1 MDNNAFNVAV
11 AACFDQ
17 AADLLSQQGANPF
30 RINAYRRGAET
41 VRGLEAD
48 LRVLLEQGGIKALV
62 ALPGIGSGMA
72 AAIREMAMSGRWT
85 KLERLRGETDP
96 IGILQTIPGIGPRL
110 AGRIHDEL
118 HIDTLEQL
126 EAAAHDGRLADVEG
140 IGDRRV
146 RAIRVSLE
154 SSLGR
159 RIPRSRTALDGPS
172 VGDLLDVDAEYRRR
186 AAAGDLP
193 KIAPRRFNPDGRAWL
208 PVLHTQRGS
217 WHFTALFSNTR
228 KAHDLDRVRDWVVLY
243 FHGDH
248 DREDQCTVVTE
259 HRGPLAGRR
268 VVRGRERECEAYYDR
283 VGADEERIGG
293 EV

>member
-62 ALPGIGSGMA
+62 ALPGIGGGMA

-217 WHFTALFSNTR
+217 WHFTALFSNTAR
-228 KAHDLDRVRDWVVLY
+228 AHELGKTNDWVVLY
-243 FHGDH
+243 FYDEADH
-248 DREDQCTVVTE
+248 EEGQHTIVTE
-259 HRGPLAGRR
+259 SRGGLAGRR
-268 VVRGRERECEAYYDR
+268 VVRGREDACRAYYSR
-283 VGADEERIGG
+283 SRTTA
-293 EV
+293 